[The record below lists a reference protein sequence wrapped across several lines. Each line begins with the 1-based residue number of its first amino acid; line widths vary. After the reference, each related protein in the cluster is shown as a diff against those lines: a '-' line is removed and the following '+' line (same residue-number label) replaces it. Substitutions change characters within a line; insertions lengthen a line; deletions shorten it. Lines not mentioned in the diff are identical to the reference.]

1 MKLVAMGDIH
11 AHSFKDYSKTL
22 EVGWDDNTG
31 RYVKVDSEQFNGRVI
46 AMNSRLF
53 NIVSALSDVREYCL
67 DNAINT
73 CLMAGD
79 LFHSR
84 GSVETV
90 VFNSVYKVFERF
102 KQDNI
107 EVIMIAGN
115 HDQFDSSPVPENSL
129 YTFNQICKVVSVPET
144 IDLIDKDTGEIIK
157 LCALPYSKDK
167 LMLKKYLDK
176 FVEDTKD
183 DTGSD
188 RILMAHLG
196 LSGSLIG
203 SANYVI
209 SDEWNIND
217 LNERY
222 FKYTVLGHYH
232 KPQFVTEGCFYTG
245 SLLQN
250 NFNDEGDKHGFMV
263 LDTDFRWDVQQ
274 VALDYPEFIT
284 ITKDNVETFSAEQL
298 AKNYIRVAS
307 NATDADEVMGA
318 LDSVISE
325 AAYAYEEDAFNQIR
339 VEVEK
344 DYDGD
349 NRSDISISMSLT
361 EVIQVYAKENA
372 ADSDDVKALIEKGL
386 DIVSKV
392 GIEEN

>member
-53 NIVSALSDVREYCL
+53 NIVSALSDVRGYCL

>member
-176 FVEDTKD
+176 FVEDTKG

-188 RILMAHLG
+188 KILMAHLG

-209 SDEWNIND
+209 SDEWNISA

-307 NATDADEVMGA
+307 NATDADEVIGA

-344 DYDGD
+344 DYDSD

>member
-176 FVEDTKD
+176 FVEDTKG

-188 RILMAHLG
+188 KILMAHLG

-209 SDEWNIND
+209 SDEWNISD

-284 ITKDNVETFSAEQL
+284 ITKDNVENFSAEQL

-325 AAYAYEEDAFNQIR
+325 AAYAYEEGAFNQIR

-344 DYDGD
+344 DYDSD

>member
-67 DNAINT
+67 DNDINT

-274 VALDYPEFIT
+274 VDLDYPEFIT

>member
-107 EVIMIAGN
+107 GVIMIAGN

>member
-1 MKLVAMGDIH
+1 MGDIH

>member
-176 FVEDTKD
+176 FVEDTKG

-188 RILMAHLG
+188 KILMAHLG

-307 NATDADEVMGA
+307 NATDADEVIGA

-344 DYDGD
+344 DYDSD

>member
-67 DNAINT
+67 DNAINI

>member
-1 MKLVAMGDIH
+1 MKLVAIGDVH

-22 EVGWDDNTG
+22 EVAWNENSG
-31 RYVKVDSEQFNGRVI
+31 RFITVDSEQTNERVI

-53 NIVSALSDVREYCL
+53 NIVSALSDVHDYCL

-129 YTFNQICKVVSVPET
+129 YSFNQICKVVSTPET
-144 IDLIDKDTGEIIK
+144 IDLVDKDTGEIIK

-167 LMLKKYLDK
+167 IMLKKYLDQ
-176 FVEDTKD
+176 FVKD
-183 DTGSD
+183 NKDLSGCD
-188 RILMAHLG
+188 KILMAHLG

-217 LNERY
+217 LNERC

-232 KPQFVTEGCFYTG
+232 KPQFITEGCFYTG

-250 NFNDEGDKHGFMV
+250 NFNDGGDKHGFMV
-263 LDTDFRWDVQQ
+263 LDTNFRWDVQL

-284 ITKDNVETFSAEQL
+284 ITKDNVNNFTAEQL
-298 AKNYIRVAS
+298 AKNYIRVSSSA
-307 NATDADEVMGA
+307 ADAEEVMGT
-318 LDSVISE
+318 LDSMVSE
-325 AAYAYEEDAFNQIR
+325 AAYAYEDDAFKQIR
-339 VEVEK
+339 VEIEK
-344 DYDGD
+344 DYDED
-349 NRSDISISMSLT
+349 SRSDISISMSLT
-361 EVIQVYAKENA
+361 EIIQVYAKENA
-372 ADSDDVKALIEKGL
+372 AETDDVNALIERGL
-386 DIVSKV
+386 KILSKV
-392 GIEEN
+392 GIDEN

>member
-176 FVEDTKD
+176 FVEDTKG

-188 RILMAHLG
+188 KILMAHLG

-307 NATDADEVMGA
+307 NATDADEVIGA

-325 AAYAYEEDAFNQIR
+325 ATYAYEEDAFNQIR

-344 DYDGD
+344 DYDSD

>member
-176 FVEDTKD
+176 FVEDTKG

-188 RILMAHLG
+188 KILMAHLG

-209 SDEWNIND
+209 SDEWNISA

-344 DYDGD
+344 DYDSD

>member
-176 FVEDTKD
+176 FVEDTKG

-188 RILMAHLG
+188 KILMAHLG

-284 ITKDNVETFSAEQL
+284 ITKDNVENFSAEQL

-307 NATDADEVMGA
+307 NATDADEVIGA

-344 DYDGD
+344 DYDSD

>member
-67 DNAINT
+67 DNVINT

-232 KPQFVTEGCFYTG
+232 KPQFVTDGCFYTG

-263 LDTDFRWDVQQ
+263 LDTDFRWDIQQ